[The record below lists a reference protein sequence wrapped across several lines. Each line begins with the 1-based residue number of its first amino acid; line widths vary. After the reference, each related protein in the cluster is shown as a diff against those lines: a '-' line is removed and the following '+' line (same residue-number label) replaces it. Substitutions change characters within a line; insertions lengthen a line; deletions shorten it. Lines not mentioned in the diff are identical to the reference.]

1 MQRATMPLEL
11 EKYIPLAE
19 SIYANFGKN
28 TEIVIH
34 DLSHPENSV
43 VYVLGDVTKRSIGAP
58 ATNLILEVLQNDK
71 ERKPEEEPV
80 QHVCCYKTVT
90 KDGKILRSSSTFIRN
105 DQEEIIG
112 CFCINYDITSWL
124 QVKKMVDHLVAFSSE
139 FSSGSAAQENPAH
152 PNVETFSSG
161 IDGVLQTLLNRTIYE
176 MGGDVIRMLP
186 EEKRQVVAQ
195 LSQRGFF
202 NLKGAV
208 SIVAK
213 RLDVS
218 EQTVYRYLRECQD

>member
-1 MQRATMPLEL
+1 MNDLLKP
-11 EKYIPLAE
+11 YIPMVKFIAE
-19 SIYANFGKN
+19 VFGDHC
-28 TEIVIH
+28 EVILH
-34 DLSHPENSV
+34 DL
-43 VYVLGDVTKRSIGAP
+43 
-58 ATNLILEVLQNDK
+58 TNLESSIIAISNN
-71 ERKPEEEPV
+71 
-80 QHVCCYKTVT
+80 HVTGRQIGGHITDFGLSVISDPAFKDRDFIVNYEGHTDNGKKTF
-90 KDGKILRSSSTFIRN
+90 RSSTFFIRD
-105 DQEEIIG
+105 DQG
-112 CFCINYDITSWL
+112 TPVGLFCINYDITSWL

>member
-105 DQEEIIG
+105 NQEEIIG
-112 CFCINYDITSWL
+112 CFCINYDITEFL
-124 QVKKMVDHLVAFSSE
+124 QC
-139 FSSGSAAQENPAH
+139 N
-152 PNVETFSSG
+152 
-161 IDGVLQTLLNRTIYE
+161 
-176 MGGDVIRMLP
+176 RMLEEFTAFP
-186 EEKRQVVAQ
+186 DSGETRGKKEFFANHVKENLEDIVTSVVQRSTVPVNVMTKEDKLELMRIFEEKGVFLV
-195 LSQRGFF
+195 
-202 NLKGAV
+202 KGAV
-208 SIVAK
+208 EYIAEV
-213 RLDVS
+213 LNVS
-218 EQTVYRYLRECQD
+218 RYTVYNYLDEIRHTEK

>member
-112 CFCINYDITSWL
+112 CFCINYDITEFL
-124 QVKKMVDHLVAFSSE
+124 QC
-139 FSSGSAAQENPAH
+139 N
-152 PNVETFSSG
+152 
-161 IDGVLQTLLNRTIYE
+161 
-176 MGGDVIRMLP
+176 RMLEEFTAFP
-186 EEKRQVVAQ
+186 DSGETHGKKEFFANHVKENLEDIVTSVVQRSTVPVNVMTKEDKLELMRIFEEKGVFLV
-195 LSQRGFF
+195 
-202 NLKGAV
+202 KGAV
-208 SIVAK
+208 GYIAEV
-213 RLDVS
+213 LNVS
-218 EQTVYRYLRECQD
+218 RYTVYNYLDEIRHTEK